1 MKTLH
6 RVLIG
11 FVIIIAMSSNAMA
24 ADYLVSGSGSAEING
39 TYVDSGRTY
48 TGYGGQSGAVYEYYN
63 TNNGVVYLLGR
74 RD

>member
-11 FVIIIAMSSNAMA
+11 FVILLAMSSNAMA
-24 ADYLVSGSGSAEING
+24 DYLVSGAGSAEING

-63 TNNGVVYLLGR
+63 THNGVVYLLGR